1 MSQNN
6 HRKYLKN
13 KDKKKEKEKET
24 ILDILND
31 SFTIPQEKYKG
42 IIKKA

>member
-6 HRKYLKN
+6 HRKYLKK

-24 ILDILND
+24 ILDILHMR
-31 SFTIPQEKYKG
+31 
-42 IIKKA
+42 